1 MEKKRN
7 DEKKRKNY
15 VIVFALVVLFLSV
28 GYATFVQPLAHK
40 PPIWS
45 YQEWDV
51 GFIESEKVATTGEAV
66 ENHPVSHTL
75 TRGYF
80 NITLHK
86 PGDSITYD
94 FTIKNMGNIDAKVQ
108 NIYISVSNEKTDAI
122 LFSTSGVE
130 VGDVLEPGETVKL
143 KVKASYNPNVKGGGL
158 TRKELF
164 VVVNYVQK

>member
-15 VIVFALVVLFLSV
+15 VIVFALIVLFLSV

-45 YQEWDV
+45 YYEWDV
-51 GFIESEKVATTGEAV
+51 GFIKSEKVKITGHAV
-66 ENHPVSHTL
+66 ENQPVSHTL

-80 NITLHK
+80 NITLYK
-86 PGDSITYD
+86 PGDSVTYD

-108 NIYISVSNEKTDAI
+108 NIYTYVSNEKTDA
-122 LFSTSGVE
+122 
-130 VGDVLEPGETVKL
+130 VLGIG
-143 KVKASYNPNVKGGGL
+143 YL
-158 TRKELF
+158 TID
-164 VVVNYVQK
+164 